1 MSHAATPDTAQLLA
15 HDNVTM
21 GPGAGRLASATMII
35 LGIACAAVTL
45 VSAFVA
51 DEKLAMRAA
60 SLGYHIGFV
69 VSAAI
74 TLGALGFVMILHQTG
89 AVWSAAIRRQYENVA
104 SLIPVIAL
112 LFIPILAL
120 SLLKPG
126 AIFKWMDAAYV
137 AGDVIYEHKRPYL
150 NTTFFVIRQLIYF
163 AVWAFLSMRLVS
175 MSRAQDQNGDKWLT
189 NRMRRLSAPGLLLF
203 ALTTAF
209 AGFDWI
215 MALDYHW
222 FSTMFGVYYFAVG
235 ILGAMAIGVLTLILI
250 RRSGRLDGVVS
261 DEHMHDLGKL
271 LFGLTVFWAYIG
283 FSQYFL
289 IWYANIPEE
298 TAFFTQRRQGELL
311 QFGSWLNLS
320 AVLIVGK
327 FVVPFLVLLPRPARR
342 NHAVLVFISLW
353 ILAMTAIDMFY
364 MVRAELFA
372 GHPQAD
378 LGLRWT
384 DVVGPAGP
392 ILIFLGALLHRV
404 ASTPLVPLQDPRLPR
419 SIAHRNT
426 I

>member
-1 MSHAATPDTAQLLA
+1 MSHAATHDHAKLLA

-21 GPGAGRLASATMII
+21 GPGAGRLASAAMIV

-51 DEKLAMRAA
+51 DDKLSMRAA

-74 TLGALGFVMILHQTG
+74 TLGGLGFVMILHQTN
-89 AVWSAAIRRQYENVA
+89 AIWSAAIRRQFENLA

-112 LFIPILAL
+112 LFVPVLAL

-126 AIFKWMDAAYV
+126 AVFKWMDAAYV
-137 AGDVIYEHKRPYL
+137 AGDVIYDHKKPYL
-150 NTTFFVIRQLIYF
+150 NTTFFVIRQVIYF
-163 AVWAFLSMRLVS
+163 TVWTFLSLRLFS
-175 MSRAQDQNGDKWLT
+175 MSRAQDQNGDKWIT

-209 AGFDWI
+209 AGFDWV

-222 FSTMFGVYYFAVG
+222 FSTMFGVYFFAVG
-235 ILGAMAIGVLTLILI
+235 ILGALALGVLTLLMI
-250 RRSGRLDGVVS
+250 RRSGRLEGVVHV
-261 DEHMHDLGKL
+261 EHMHDLGKL

-298 TAFFTQRRQGELL
+298 TAFFLHRRQGELL
-311 QFGSWLNLS
+311 KFGTWLNLS
-320 AVLIVGK
+320 MVLIVGK
-327 FVVPFLVLLPRPARR
+327 FVIPFLVLLPRPARR
-342 NHAVLVFISLW
+342 SFPVLAFISLW
-353 ILAMTAIDMFY
+353 ILAMTSIDMFY

-372 GHPQAD
+372 GYPQAD

-384 DVVGPAGP
+384 DIVGPAGP
-392 ILIFLGALLHRV
+392 LLIFLGALVHRV
-404 ASTPLVPLQDPRLPR
+404 ASGPLTPLRDPRLER
-419 SIAHRNT
+419 SIEHKNT